1 MDPRCRGARVG
12 VRVIV
17 RVLPGV
23 PAVPVEEG
31 VGIAP
36 EAAYEAG
43 ALVVG
48 VFGGAVVVDPGVDGI
63 AVAPVGLVVGFW
75 GAAADVVPV
84 PIGGGDA
91 AVVVDEDVGA
101 GVGAGEVGLAVELV
115 AGGPG
120 VGVFLGG
127 GGGELCWL
135 SWFALSIVGQT
146 SQ

>member
-1 MDPRCRGARVG
+1 MDPRCRDARVG

-17 RVLPGV
+17 LVLPGV
-23 PAVPVEEG
+23 PAVPVDKG
-31 VGIAP
+31 AGIAP
-36 EAAYEAG
+36 
-43 ALVVG
+43 VVG
-48 VFGGAVVVDPGVDGI
+48 VLGGAVEVDPGVDGI
-63 AVAPVGLVVGFW
+63 AVAPVGLLVGFW
-75 GAAADVVPV
+75 GARADVVPV

-115 AGGPG
+115 AGVPG